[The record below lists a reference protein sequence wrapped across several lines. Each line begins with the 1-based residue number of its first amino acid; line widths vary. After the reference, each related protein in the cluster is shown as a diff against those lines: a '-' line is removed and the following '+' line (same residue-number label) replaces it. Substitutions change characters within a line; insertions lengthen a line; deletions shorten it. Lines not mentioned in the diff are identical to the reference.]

1 MTTMEPEVEIL
12 IVEDN
17 SYDLELTLRALSKHN
32 LGNRV
37 VSVRD
42 GAEALDFLF
51 AQGQYQGRTVGDGPH
66 VVFLDM
72 KLPKVDGIEVLR
84 RIKADERTR
93 MIPVV
98 MVTSSAQERDME
110 ASYGLG
116 ANSYVVKPIDFD
128 SFVKT
133 IADLGFYWLA
143 VNRPVVR
150 S

>member
-1 MTTMEPEVEIL
+1 MNPGVEIL

-17 SYDLELTLRALSKHN
+17 ARDLELTLRALNQYH

-37 VSVRD
+37 AAVRD
-42 GAEALDFLF
+42 GAEAIDFLF
-51 AQGQYQGRTVGDGPH
+51 AQGQYQDRGIGDGPH
-66 VVFLDM
+66 VIFLDM
-72 KLPKVDGIEVLR
+72 KLPKIDGIEVLR
-84 RIKADERTR
+84 QIKADPRTN

-110 ASYGLG
+110 ESYRLG

-128 SFVKT
+128 SFMKT

-143 VNRPVVR
+143 VNRPVAR

>member
-1 MTTMEPEVEIL
+1 MNAGVEIL

-17 SYDLELTLRALSKHN
+17 ARDLELTLRALNKHN

-37 VSVRD
+37 MAVRD
-42 GAEALDFLF
+42 GAEAIDFLF
-51 AQGQYQGRTVGDGPH
+51 AQGQYADRSIDDGPD
-66 VVFLDM
+66 VIFLDM

-84 RIKADERTR
+84 QIKADHRTR
-93 MIPVV
+93 TIPVV
-98 MVTSSAQERDME
+98 MVTSSAQARDME
-110 ASYGLG
+110 ESYRLG

-128 SFVKT
+128 AFVKT

-143 VNRPVVR
+143 VNRPVTR

>member
-1 MTTMEPEVEIL
+1 MTGEVEIL

-17 SYDLELTLRALSKHN
+17 ARDLELTMRALRKHN

-42 GAEALDFLF
+42 GEEALDFLF
-51 AQGQYQGRTVGDGPH
+51 GRGAYAERETGNGPQ
-66 VVFLDM
+66 VIFLDL

-84 RIKADERTR
+84 QIKSNENTR
-93 MIPVV
+93 AIPVV
-98 MVTSSAQERDME
+98 MITSSAQERDMVQ
-110 ASYGLG
+110 SYSLG
-116 ANSYVVKPIDFD
+116 VNSYVVKPIDFD

-143 VNRPVVR
+143 VNRAVAR

>member
-1 MTTMEPEVEIL
+1 MTPEVEIL

-17 SYDLELTLRALSKHN
+17 ARDLELTMRALTKHH
-32 LGNRV
+32 LGNNV
-37 VSVRD
+37 VAVRD
-42 GAEALDFLF
+42 GVEALDFLF
-51 AQGQYQGRTVGDGPH
+51 ARGAYAGRAITDGPQ

-72 KLPKVDGIEVLR
+72 KLPKIDGMEVLR
-84 RIKADERTR
+84 QIKSDERTR

-98 MVTSSAQERDME
+98 MVTSSAQERDLAE
-110 ASYGLG
+110 TYRLG
-116 ANSYVVKPIDFD
+116 VNSYVVKPIDFD

-143 VNRPVVR
+143 VNRPAIR